1 MLIGFSTGASAV
13 TTGTVCPDCYKCVKY
28 SGASCLQCEYDP
40 DYCMGEG
47 LEPVCG
53 DGKVWDADALE
64 CVCDPAK
71 ICFGT
76 VDPDTCECIEEELAC
91 EDGQYHNGMV
101 GLLAQCLDCPTLYG
115 CLRGPHSTGDGAA
128 GITDCYYGVDAICTD
143 SAGSYVFSEDCRYD
157 DSGSSEAE
165 VEEEIEI
172 N

>member
-28 SGASCLQCEYDP
+28 SGINCLQCEYDP
-40 DYCMGEG
+40 DYCMGEV
-47 LEPVCG
+47 EPVCG

-76 VDPDTCECIEEELAC
+76 VDPDTCECIEEELVC

-101 GLLAQCLDCPTLYG
+101 GILAQCLDCPASAD
-115 CLRGPHSTGDGAA
+115 CASGPHSNDGNS
-128 GITDCYYGVDAICTD
+128 ITDCYYSPTDLCTD
-143 SAGSYVFSEDCRYD
+143 SAGTYFFDNNCYYD
-157 DSGSSEAE
+157 NTLTAQ
-165 VEEEIEI
+165 
-172 N
+172 

>member
-1 MLIGFSTGASAV
+1 MLIGFSTGASVAV
-13 TTGTVCPDCYKCVKY
+13 DTVCPDCYKCVKY

-40 DYCMGEG
+40 DYCMGEV
-47 LEPVCG
+47 EPDCG

-76 VDPDTCECIEEELAC
+76 VDPDTCECIEEEVVC

-101 GLLAQCLDCPTLYG
+101 GILAQCLDCPTLNG

-128 GITDCYYGVDAICTD
+128 GITDCYYGVDAICAD

-157 DSGSSEAE
+157 VSDSSEEE

>member
-28 SGASCLQCEYDP
+28 SGINCLQCEYDP
-40 DYCMGEG
+40 DYCMGE
-47 LEPVCG
+47 V
-53 DGKVWDADALE
+53 V
-64 CVCDPAK
+64 
-71 ICFGT
+71 
-76 VDPDTCECIEEELAC
+76 C

-101 GLLAQCLDCPTLYG
+101 GILAQCLDCPTLNG
-115 CLRGPHSTGDGAA
+115 CLRGPHSTEGA
-128 GITDCYYGVDAICTD
+128 GITGCYYGVDAICAD

-157 DSGSSEAE
+157 DSDSSEEE